1 MIIKERPVIT
11 WLLNTEISDF
21 GKGVAFVSPMNP
33 VNYEILNDE
42 LVRLKEI
49 RSKEPEWGLP
59 QLVMSSFKKVMEKS
73 IPAFHNLFPSLLEEF
88 SETDKSG
95 ILIFPDETLVYV
107 FGNGQLYI
115 WDFVEQN
122 NYSQLVYSCEYDVTN
137 GESQFHIPE
146 SILYDENL
154 FGVTTIKERLD
165 LIERRCRFIVL
176 YEAVKK
182 YVKVETVIIPKGTFK
197 DIEGT
202 PLEYVE
208 KKKVINQSGQEVIV
222 MDSKWFKKIIND
234 NDIPVRGFF
243 RMQNKKNDKGEWFKE
258 LIFVEPF
265 IRHGYHRDAKIEDE

>member
-1 MIIKERPVIT
+1 IKERPVIT
-11 WLLNTEISDF
+11 WLLNTEISNF
-21 GKGVAFVSPMNP
+21 GKRVAFVSPMNP
-33 VNYEILNDE
+33 ANYEILNDE
-42 LVRLKEI
+42 LFRLKEV

-59 QLVMSSFKKVMEKS
+59 QLVMPSFKKIMEKS
-73 IPAFHNLFPSLLEEF
+73 TPAFHNLFPSLLEEF
-88 SETDKSG
+88 SKIDKSG
-95 ILIFPDETLVYV
+95 ILIFPDETLVYG
-107 FGNGQLYI
+107 FGGGQLYI

-122 NYSQLVYSCEYDVTN
+122 NYSQLVYSYEYDVDN
-137 GESQFHIPE
+137 GKSQFHIPE

-154 FGVTTIKERLD
+154 FGATTIKERLD
-165 LIERRCRFIVL
+165 LIERRCCFIVL

-197 DIEGT
+197 DVEGT

-234 NDIPVRGFF
+234 NEIPVRGFF